1 MITKERFPTSSH
13 EVTNSR
19 GESFDYKK
27 YGIEPI
33 VKSNSLD
40 GDNFSTPHEWTPAGR
55 AEKVNDARDAVA
67 IAFGDKPPAMARQ
80 ESNTGRQLLVGEAYK
95 AATDGGIAPTNERA
109 STRQVFMTG
118 EKITGKLPSHADAER
133 GPQSV
138 DEMFNRRA
146 DLLAKGVPED
156 LVDGIVSGEHNRDR
170 GDNLVQ
176 YASRPPVEQ
185 AAYEQPAIREESDE
199 LVSRETSASA
209 AMPEA
214 KETPLPPHAEIPK
227 AETAAAKPPSDPEPK
242 ASKENTPP
250 ETASNESPKVET
262 TEAKPATSNR
272 TAEKNPAEQVE
283 QPDGNQKNTVKS
295 EADVSKSD
303 GKQAAGEKNPAEQ
316 VMQPAEDKISP
327 VEAQSDGNQENKLE
341 SKADVSK
348 SDGKQAAG
356 EQNTTKPGERQPFDQ
371 EKANKWAGDFL
382 RAYSGFLDQNVRA
395 ELADRLKAKGG
406 LNVDRETIQAMYN
419 LAREAGPQSL
429 VWQTEPGSGSALQQ
443 FAGKARRDLQS
454 IVESL

>member
-1 MITKERFPTSSH
+1 MNTKERFPISSH

-67 IAFGDKPPAMARQ
+67 IAFGDKPPALARQ

-95 AATDGGIAPTNERA
+95 AATDGGAAPTNERA
-109 STRQVFMTG
+109 STRRVLMTG

-138 DEMFNRRA
+138 DEMLDRRA
-146 DLLAKGVPED
+146 QLIENGVPGD
-156 LVDGIVSGEHNRDR
+156 MVDSIVMGEHNKDR

-185 AAYEQPAIREESDE
+185 AAYEQPAIREESNE
-199 LVSRETSASA
+199 LVSHETSASA
-209 AMPEA
+209 VMPEA
-214 KETPLPPHAEIPK
+214 EETPLPPHAEIPK
-227 AETAAAKPPSDPEPK
+227 AETDVAKPSSEPEPK
-242 ASKENTPP
+242 APKESVPL
-250 ETASNESPKVET
+250 ETVRNESPNAET
-262 TEAKPATSNR
+262 KPATSNR

-283 QPDGNQKNTVKS
+283 QP
-295 EADVSKSD
+295 
-303 GKQAAGEKNPAEQ
+303 
-316 VMQPAEDKISP
+316 AEDKTSP
-327 VEAQSDGNQENKLE
+327 VEAQSDGNQKNTVE

-371 EKANKWAGDFL
+371 ERANKWAGDFL
-382 RAYSGFLDQNVRA
+382 RAYGRFLDQNVRA

-406 LNVDRETIQAMYN
+406 LNVDAETLQAMSDLVRKAN
-419 LAREAGPQSL
+419 PQSPI
-429 VWQTEPGSGSALQQ
+429 WQTRPGSGSALQQ

-454 IVESL
+454 IIESL

>member
-1 MITKERFPTSSH
+1 MITKERFPTPSH

-27 YGIEPI
+27 YGIDPI
-33 VKSNSLD
+33 FKSNSLD

-55 AEKVNDARDAVA
+55 AKKVNDARDAVA

-109 STRQVFMTG
+109 STRRVFMTG
-118 EKITGKLPSHADAER
+118 EKITGKLPSHADAEK

-138 DEMFNRRA
+138 DEMLNRRA

-156 LVDGIVSGEHNRDR
+156 LVDGIVRGEHNRDR

-185 AAYEQPAIREESDE
+185 AAYEQPAIREESNE
-199 LVSRETSASA
+199 LVSHETSASA
-209 AMPEA
+209 VMPEA
-214 KETPLPPHAEIPK
+214 KETPLPPRAEIPK
-227 AETAAAKPPSDPEPK
+227 AETAAAKPPSEPEPK
-242 ASKENTPP
+242 APKESVPL
-250 ETASNESPKVET
+250 ETARNESPKA
-262 TEAKPATSNR
+262 EAKPATSDR
-272 TAEKNPAEQVE
+272 AAEKNPAEQVGQPAEDKTSPVE

-303 GKQAAGEKNPAEQ
+303 GKQAAGE
-316 VMQPAEDKISP
+316 
-327 VEAQSDGNQENKLE
+327 
-341 SKADVSK
+341 
-348 SDGKQAAG
+348 
-356 EQNTTKPGERQPFDQ
+356 QNTTKPGERQPFDQ
-371 EKANKWAGDFL
+371 ERANKWAGDFL
-382 RAYSGFLDQNVRA
+382 RAYGRFLDQNTRA
-395 ELADRLKAKGG
+395 GLADRLKAKGG
-406 LNVDRETIQAMYN
+406 LNVDAKTLQAMSDLVRKAN
-419 LAREAGPQSL
+419 PQSP
-429 VWQTEPGSGSALQQ
+429 VWQTEPGSGSTIRRA
-443 FAGKARRDLQS
+443 ADEARSRLQS

>member
-1 MITKERFPTSSH
+1 MNTKERFPISSH

-19 GESFDYKK
+19 SESFDYKK

-67 IAFGDKPPAMARQ
+67 IAFGDKPPALARQ

-95 AATDGGIAPTNERA
+95 AATDGGAAPTNERA
-109 STRQVFMTG
+109 STRRVLMTG

-133 GPQSV
+133 GPKSV
-138 DEMFNRRA
+138 DEMLNRRT

-156 LVDGIVSGEHNRDR
+156 LVDGIVRGEHNRDR

-185 AAYEQPAIREESDE
+185 AVYEQPAIREESDE
-199 LVSRETSASA
+199 LVSRETSASDA
-209 AMPEA
+209 VPKVE
-214 KETPLPPHAEIPK
+214 EIPLPPHAEIPK
-227 AETAAAKPPSDPEPK
+227 AETDVAKPPSEPEPK

-250 ETASNESPKVET
+250 ETARNESSKAEA
-262 TEAKPATSNR
+262 TEAKPATNNS
-272 TAEKNPAEQVE
+272 TAEKNPAEQVERPAEDKTSPVE

-295 EADVSKSD
+295 EADVSKTD
-303 GKQAAGEKNPAEQ
+303 EKQ
-316 VMQPAEDKISP
+316 V
-327 VEAQSDGNQENKLE
+327 
-341 SKADVSK
+341 
-348 SDGKQAAG
+348 AG
-356 EQNTTKPGERQPFDQ
+356 EQSTKQPGERQPFDQ
-371 EKANKWAGDFL
+371 ERANKWAEDFL
-382 RAYSGFLDQNVRA
+382 RAYGGFLDQNVRA

-406 LNVDRETIQAMYN
+406 LNVDAKTLRAMSDLVRKAN
-419 LAREAGPQSL
+419 PQSP

-454 IVESL
+454 IIESL

>member
-1 MITKERFPTSSH
+1 MITRERIPSH
-13 EVTNSR
+13 EAPDNTP
-19 GESFDYKK
+19 GKSFDYEK
-27 YGIEPI
+27 YGISPTVE
-33 VKSNSLD
+33 SNSLD

-95 AATDGGIAPTNERA
+95 AATDGGKAPTNERA
-109 STRQVFMTG
+109 SIRRVFMTG

-138 DEMFNRRA
+138 DEMLNRRA

-156 LVDGIVSGEHNRDR
+156 LVDGIVRGEHNRDR

-185 AAYEQPAIREESDE
+185 AVYEQPAIREEPSE
-199 LVSRETSASA
+199 LVSHETSASDA
-209 AMPEA
+209 VPKVE
-214 KETPLPPHAEIPK
+214 ETPLPPRAEIPK
-227 AETAAAKPPSDPEPK
+227 AETDAAKPSSEPEPK
-242 ASKENTPP
+242 APKENTPP
-250 ETASNESPKVET
+250 ETARNESLKAKT
-262 TEAKPATSNR
+262 TEAKPATSDR
-272 TAEKNPAEQVE
+272 AAEKNPAEQVE

-371 EKANKWAGDFL
+371 ERADKWAGDFL
-382 RAYSGFLDQNVRA
+382 RAYGRFLDQNVRV

-406 LNVDRETIQAMYN
+406 LNVDAKTLQAMSDLVRKAN
-419 LAREAGPQSL
+419 PQSPI
-429 VWQTEPGSGSALQQ
+429 WQTEPGSSSTIRRA
-443 FAGKARRDLQS
+443 ADEARSRLQS

>member
-67 IAFGDKPPAMARQ
+67 IAFGDKPPAMAGQ

-95 AATDGGIAPTNERA
+95 AATDGGKAPTNERA
-109 STRQVFMTG
+109 SIRRVFMTG
-118 EKITGKLPSHADAER
+118 ERITGKLPSHADAER

-138 DEMFNRRA
+138 DGMLNRRA

-156 LVDGIVSGEHNRDR
+156 LVDGIVRGEHNRDR

-185 AAYEQPAIREESDE
+185 AVYEQPAIREEPSE
-199 LVSRETSASA
+199 LVSHETSYVT

-227 AETAAAKPPSDPEPK
+227 AETDAAKPSSEPEPK
-242 ASKENTPP
+242 APKENTPP
-250 ETASNESPKVET
+250 ETVRNESPKIEATET
-262 TEAKPATSNR
+262 KPATSNR
-272 TAEKNPAEQVE
+272 TAEKNPAEDKTSPVE
-283 QPDGNQKNTVKS
+283 SQSDGNQKNTVES
-295 EADVSKSD
+295 E
-303 GKQAAGEKNPAEQ
+303 
-316 VMQPAEDKISP
+316 
-327 VEAQSDGNQENKLE
+327 
-341 SKADVSK
+341 ADVSK

-356 EQNTTKPGERQPFDQ
+356 EQNTTKPGERQQ
-371 EKANKWAGDFL
+371 RANKWAGDFL
-382 RAYSGFLDQNVRA
+382 RAYGGFLDQNVRA

-406 LNVDRETIQAMYN
+406 LNVDAKTLQAMSDLVRKAN
-419 LAREAGPQSL
+419 PQSPI
-429 VWQTEPGSGSALQQ
+429 WQTEPGSGSALQQ
-443 FAGKARRDLQS
+443 FAGRARRDLQS
-454 IVESL
+454 IIESL

>member
-1 MITKERFPTSSH
+1 MNTKERFPISSH

-19 GESFDYKK
+19 EQGESFDYKK

-67 IAFGDKPPAMARQ
+67 IAFGDKPPALARQ

-109 STRQVFMTG
+109 STRRVFMTG

-133 GPQSV
+133 GPQSGG
-138 DEMFNRRA
+138 EMRDRRA

-156 LVDGIVSGEHNRDR
+156 LVDSVVMSEHNKDR

-185 AAYEQPAIREESDE
+185 AVYEQPAIREQPNEM
-199 LVSRETSASA
+199 VSHETSDSA

-214 KETPLPPHAEIPK
+214 KEAPLPPRAEIPK
-227 AETAAAKPPSDPEPK
+227 AETDATKPSSEPEPK

-272 TAEKNPAEQVE
+272 TAEKNLAEQVAQPQPAEDKTSLVE
-283 QPDGNQKNTVKS
+283 QSDGNQKNTVKS
-295 EADVSKSD
+295 E
-303 GKQAAGEKNPAEQ
+303 
-316 VMQPAEDKISP
+316 
-327 VEAQSDGNQENKLE
+327 
-341 SKADVSK
+341 ADVSK

-371 EKANKWAGDFL
+371 ERANKWAGDFL
-382 RAYSGFLDQNVRA
+382 RAYGRFLDQNVRA

-406 LNVDRETIQAMYN
+406 LNVDAKTLQAMSDLVRKAN
-419 LAREAGPQSL
+419 PQSP
-429 VWQTEPGSGSALQQ
+429 VWQTKPGSGSALQQ
-443 FAGKARRDLQS
+443 FAGKVRRDLQS
-454 IVESL
+454 IIESL

>member
-1 MITKERFPTSSH
+1 MNTKERFPISSH

-19 GESFDYKK
+19 SESFDYKK

-67 IAFGDKPPAMARQ
+67 IAFGDKPPALARQ

-95 AATDGGIAPTNERA
+95 AATDGGAAPTNERA
-109 STRQVFMTG
+109 STRRVLMTG

-133 GPQSV
+133 GPKSV
-138 DEMFNRRA
+138 DEMLNRRT

-156 LVDGIVSGEHNRDR
+156 LVDGIVRGEHNRDR

-185 AAYEQPAIREESDE
+185 AVYEQPAIREESDE
-199 LVSRETSASA
+199 LVSRETSASDA
-209 AMPEA
+209 VPKVE
-214 KETPLPPHAEIPK
+214 EIPLPPHAEIPK
-227 AETAAAKPPSDPEPK
+227 AETDVAKPPSEPEPK

-250 ETASNESPKVET
+250 ETARNESPKA
-262 TEAKPATSNR
+262 EAKPVTSDR
-272 TAEKNPAEQVE
+272 AVEKNPAEQVGQPAEDKTSPVE

-303 GKQAAGEKNPAEQ
+303 GKQAAGE
-316 VMQPAEDKISP
+316 
-327 VEAQSDGNQENKLE
+327 
-341 SKADVSK
+341 
-348 SDGKQAAG
+348 
-356 EQNTTKPGERQPFDQ
+356 QNTTKPGERQPFDQ
-371 EKANKWAGDFL
+371 ERADKWAGDFL
-382 RAYSGFLDQNVRA
+382 RAYGGFLDQNVRV
-395 ELADRLKAKGG
+395 ELAGRLEAKGG
-406 LNVDRETIQAMYN
+406 LNVSAETLQAMSD
-419 LAREAGPQSL
+419 LVREANPQSPI
-429 VWQTEPGSGSALQQ
+429 WQTEPGSGSALQK
-443 FAGKARRDLQS
+443 FAGKVRRDLQS

>member
-1 MITKERFPTSSH
+1 MITKERFPTSSR

-55 AEKVNDARDAVA
+55 AKKVNDARDAVA
-67 IAFGDKPPAMARQ
+67 IAFGDKPPALARQ
-80 ESNTGRQLLVGEAYK
+80 ESNTGRQLLVGEASK
-95 AATDGGIAPTNERA
+95 AATDGGAAPTNERA
-109 STRQVFMTG
+109 STRRVLITG

-138 DEMFNRRA
+138 DEMLNRRA

-156 LVDGIVSGEHNRDR
+156 LVDGIVRGEHNRDR

-185 AAYEQPAIREESDE
+185 AAYEQPAIREESNE
-199 LVSRETSASA
+199 LVSHETSASA
-209 AMPEA
+209 VMPEA
-214 KETPLPPHAEIPK
+214 KETPLPPRAEIPK
-227 AETAAAKPPSDPEPK
+227 AETAAAKPPSEPEPK
-242 ASKENTPP
+242 APKESVPL
-250 ETASNESPKVET
+250 ETARNESPKA
-262 TEAKPATSNR
+262 EAKPATSDR
-272 TAEKNPAEQVE
+272 AAEKNPAEQVGQPAEDKTSPVE

-303 GKQAAGEKNPAEQ
+303 GKQ
-316 VMQPAEDKISP
+316 S
-327 VEAQSDGNQENKLE
+327 
-341 SKADVSK
+341 
-348 SDGKQAAG
+348 AG

-371 EKANKWAGDFL
+371 KKANKWAGDFL
-382 RAYSGFLDQNVRA
+382 RAYGGFLDQDVRA

-406 LNVDRETIQAMYN
+406 LNVDAKTLRAMSDLVRKAN
-419 LAREAGPQSL
+419 PQSPI
-429 VWQTEPGSGSALQQ
+429 WQTRPGSGSTLRRA
-443 FAGKARRDLQS
+443 ADEARSRLQS

>member
-19 GESFDYKK
+19 EQGESFDYKK
-27 YGIEPI
+27 YGIEPT

-40 GDNFSTPHEWTPAGR
+40 GDNFSTPHEWTPAGW

-67 IAFGDKPPAMARQ
+67 IAFGDKPPAMVRQ

-109 STRQVFMTG
+109 STRRVFMTG

-138 DEMFNRRA
+138 DKMLDRRVS
-146 DLLAKGVPED
+146 KRRFPED
-156 LVDGIVSGEHNRDR
+156 LVDGIVRGEHNRDR

-176 YASRPPVEQ
+176 YASRPPAEQ
-185 AAYEQPAIREESDE
+185 AAYEQPATHEEPKE

-209 AMPEA
+209 VMPEA

-227 AETAAAKPPSDPEPK
+227 AETAAAKPPSDPESK

-250 ETASNESPKVET
+250 KTARNESLKAKT

-272 TAEKNPAEQVE
+272 AAEKNPAEQVGQPAEDKTSPVE
-283 QPDGNQKNTVKS
+283 QPDGNQK
-295 EADVSKSD
+295 
-303 GKQAAGEKNPAEQ
+303 
-316 VMQPAEDKISP
+316 I
-327 VEAQSDGNQENKLE
+327 
-341 SKADVSK
+341 
-348 SDGKQAAG
+348 
-356 EQNTTKPGERQPFDQ
+356 R
-371 EKANKWAGDFL
+371 
-382 RAYSGFLDQNVRA
+382 
-395 ELADRLKAKGG
+395 
-406 LNVDRETIQAMYN
+406 
-419 LAREAGPQSL
+419 
-429 VWQTEPGSGSALQQ
+429 
-443 FAGKARRDLQS
+443 
-454 IVESL
+454 

>member
-1 MITKERFPTSSH
+1 MITRERIPSH
-13 EVTNSR
+13 EAPDNTP
-19 GESFDYKK
+19 GKSFDYEK
-27 YGIEPI
+27 YGISPTVE
-33 VKSNSLD
+33 SNSLD

-95 AATDGGIAPTNERA
+95 AATDGGKAPTNERA
-109 STRQVFMTG
+109 SIRRVFMTG

-138 DEMFNRRA
+138 DEMLNRRA

-156 LVDGIVSGEHNRDR
+156 LVDGIVRGEHNRDR

-185 AAYEQPAIREESDE
+185 AVYEQPAIREEPSE
-199 LVSRETSASA
+199 LVSHETSASDA
-209 AMPEA
+209 VPKVE
-214 KETPLPPHAEIPK
+214 ETPLPPRAEIPK
-227 AETAAAKPPSDPEPK
+227 AETGAAKPPSEPEPK

-250 ETASNESPKVET
+250 ETARNESPKVEA
-262 TEAKPATSNR
+262 TEAKPAASNR
-272 TAEKNPAEQVE
+272 AAEKNPAEQVE
-283 QPDGNQKNTVKS
+283 RPAEDKTSPVEAQSDGNQKNTVKS
-295 EADVSKSD
+295 E
-303 GKQAAGEKNPAEQ
+303 
-316 VMQPAEDKISP
+316 
-327 VEAQSDGNQENKLE
+327 
-341 SKADVSK
+341 ADVSK

-371 EKANKWAGDFL
+371 ERANKWAEGFL
-382 RAYSGFLDQNVRA
+382 RAYGGFLEQNVRA

-406 LNVDRETIQAMYN
+406 LNVDAKTLQAMSR
-419 LAREAGPQSL
+419 LAKEAGPRSPI
-429 VWQTEPGSGSALQQ
+429 WQVMPGSGSTIRRA
-443 FAGKARRDLQS
+443 ADEARSRLQS

>member
-13 EVTNSR
+13 EATNSR
-19 GESFDYKK
+19 KQDKLFDYKK

-67 IAFGDKPPAMARQ
+67 IAFGDKPPALARQ

-95 AATDGGIAPTNERA
+95 AATDGGAAPTNERA
-109 STRQVFMTG
+109 STRRVFMTG
-118 EKITGKLPSHADAER
+118 EKITGKLPSHANAER

-138 DEMFNRRA
+138 DEMLDWRA

-156 LVDGIVSGEHNRDR
+156 MVDGIVRGEHNKGR

-185 AAYEQPAIREESDE
+185 VAYEQPVIHGEPKE
-199 LVSRETSASA
+199 LVSRETNASA

-214 KETPLPPHAEIPK
+214 EETPLPPRAEIPK
-227 AETAAAKPPSDPEPK
+227 AEIDAAKPSSEPEPK
-242 ASKENTPP
+242 APKESVPL
-250 ETASNESPKVET
+250 EAARNESPKAET
-262 TEAKPATSNR
+262 KPATSNR

-303 GKQAAGEKNPAEQ
+303 GKQAAGE
-316 VMQPAEDKISP
+316 
-327 VEAQSDGNQENKLE
+327 QST
-341 SKADVSK
+341 
-348 SDGKQAAG
+348 KQ
-356 EQNTTKPGERQPFDQ
+356 PGERQPFNQ

-406 LNVDRETIQAMYN
+406 LNVGAKTLQAM
-419 LAREAGPQSL
+419 SDL
-429 VWQTEPGSGSALQQ
+429 VRKANPRSPIWQVMPGSGSTIRRA
-443 FAGKARRDLQS
+443 ADEARSRLQS

>member
-1 MITKERFPTSSH
+1 MITRERIPSH
-13 EVTNSR
+13 EAPDNTP
-19 GESFDYKK
+19 GKSFDYEK
-27 YGIEPI
+27 YGISPTVE
-33 VKSNSLD
+33 SNSLD

-95 AATDGGIAPTNERA
+95 AATDGGKAPTNERA
-109 STRQVFMTG
+109 SIRRVFMTG

-138 DEMFNRRA
+138 DEMLNRHA

-156 LVDGIVSGEHNRDR
+156 LVDGIVRGEHNRDR

-185 AAYEQPAIREESDE
+185 AVYEQPAIREEPSE
-199 LVSRETSASA
+199 LVSHETSAST

-227 AETAAAKPPSDPEPK
+227 AETDAAKPPSEPEPK
-242 ASKENTPP
+242 ASTENTPP
-250 ETASNESPKVET
+250 ETASNESPKAKT
-262 TEAKPATSNR
+262 IEAKPATSDR
-272 TAEKNPAEQVE
+272 AAEKNPAEQVGQPAEDKTSPVE

-303 GKQAAGEKNPAEQ
+303 GKQ
-316 VMQPAEDKISP
+316 S
-327 VEAQSDGNQENKLE
+327 
-341 SKADVSK
+341 
-348 SDGKQAAG
+348 AG
-356 EQNTTKPGERQPFDQ
+356 EQNTTKPGERQQ
-371 EKANKWAGDFL
+371 RANKWAGDFL
-382 RAYSGFLDQNVRA
+382 RAYGGFLDQNVRA
-395 ELADRLKAKGG
+395 ELADRLKSKGG
-406 LNVDRETIQAMYN
+406 LNVDAETLQAMYD
-419 LAREAGPQSL
+419 LVKKAGPQSPI
-429 VWQTEPGSGSALQQ
+429 WQVMPGSGSTIRRA
-443 FAGKARRDLQS
+443 ADEARSRLQS

>member
-19 GESFDYKK
+19 EQGESFDYKK
-27 YGIEPI
+27 YGIEPT

-55 AEKVNDARDAVA
+55 AKKVNDARDAVA

-109 STRQVFMTG
+109 SIRRVFMTG

-138 DEMFNRRA
+138 DEMLNRRA

-156 LVDGIVSGEHNRDR
+156 LVDGIVRGEHNKDR

-176 YASRPPVEQ
+176 YASRPPIEQ
-185 AAYEQPAIREESDE
+185 AAYEQPAIREESNE
-199 LVSRETSASA
+199 LVSHETSASA
-209 AMPEA
+209 VMPEA
-214 KETPLPPHAEIPK
+214 KETPLPPRAEIPK
-227 AETAAAKPPSDPEPK
+227 AETAAAKPPSEPEPK
-242 ASKENTPP
+242 APKESVPL
-250 ETASNESPKVET
+250 ETARNESPKA
-262 TEAKPATSNR
+262 EAKPATSDR
-272 TAEKNPAEQVE
+272 AAEKNPAEQVGQPAEDKTSPVE

-303 GKQAAGEKNPAEQ
+303 GKQ
-316 VMQPAEDKISP
+316 S
-327 VEAQSDGNQENKLE
+327 
-341 SKADVSK
+341 
-348 SDGKQAAG
+348 AG

-371 EKANKWAGDFL
+371 KKANKWAGDFL
-382 RAYSGFLDQNVRA
+382 RAYGGFLDQDVRA

-406 LNVDRETIQAMYN
+406 LNVDAKTLRAMSDLVRKAN
-419 LAREAGPQSL
+419 PQSPI
-429 VWQTEPGSGSALQQ
+429 WQTRPGSGSTLRRA
-443 FAGKARRDLQS
+443 ADEARSRLQS

>member
-1 MITKERFPTSSH
+1 MNTKERFPTSSH

-19 GESFDYKK
+19 EQGESFDYKK
-27 YGIEPI
+27 YGIEPT

-55 AEKVNDARDAVA
+55 AKKVNDARDAVA

-95 AATDGGIAPTNERA
+95 AATDGGTAPTNERA
-109 STRQVFMTG
+109 STRRVLMTG

-138 DEMFNRRA
+138 DEMLDRRA
-146 DLLAKGVPED
+146 QLLENGVPGD
-156 LVDGIVSGEHNRDR
+156 MVDSIVMGEHNRNR

-185 AAYEQPAIREESDE
+185 AAYEQPATHEEPKE
-199 LVSRETSASA
+199 LVSRETSASDA
-209 AMPEA
+209 VPKVE
-214 KETPLPPHAEIPK
+214 ETPLPPHAEIPK

-242 ASKENTPP
+242 APKESTPP
-250 ETASNESPKVET
+250 KTARNESLKAKT
-262 TEAKPATSNR
+262 TETKPATSDR

-283 QPDGNQKNTVKS
+283 QP
-295 EADVSKSD
+295 
-303 GKQAAGEKNPAEQ
+303 
-316 VMQPAEDKISP
+316 AEDKTSP
-327 VEAQSDGNQENKLE
+327 VEAQSDGNQKNTLE
-341 SKADVSK
+341 SEADE
-348 SDGKQAAG
+348 KQVAE
-356 EQNTTKPGERQPFDQ
+356 EQSTKQPGERQPFNQ
-371 EKANKWAGDFL
+371 EKADKWAGDFL
-382 RAYSGFLDQNVRA
+382 RAYGGFLDQNTKA

-406 LNVDRETIQAMYN
+406 LNVDAKTLQAMSR
-419 LAREAGPQSL
+419 LAKEAGPRSPI
-429 VWQTEPGSGSALQQ
+429 WQVMPGSGSTIRRA
-443 FAGKARRDLQS
+443 ADEARSRLQS

>member
-27 YGIEPI
+27 YGIEPT

-95 AATDGGIAPTNERA
+95 AATDGGKEPTNERA
-109 STRQVFMTG
+109 SIRRVFMTG

-138 DEMFNRRA
+138 DEMLDRRA
-146 DLLAKGVPED
+146 QLIENGVPGD
-156 LVDGIVSGEHNRDR
+156 MVDSIVMGEHNKDR

-185 AAYEQPAIREESDE
+185 AAYEQPATHEEPKE
-199 LVSRETSASA
+199 LVSRETSASDA
-209 AMPEA
+209 VPKVE
-214 KETPLPPHAEIPK
+214 EIPLPPHAEIPK
-227 AETAAAKPPSDPEPK
+227 AETDAAKPPSEPEPK
-242 ASKENTPP
+242 APKESVPL
-250 ETASNESPKVET
+250 ETARNESPKVET
-262 TEAKPATSNR
+262 KPATSNR

-303 GKQAAGEKNPAEQ
+303 GKQAAGE
-316 VMQPAEDKISP
+316 
-327 VEAQSDGNQENKLE
+327 
-341 SKADVSK
+341 
-348 SDGKQAAG
+348 
-356 EQNTTKPGERQPFDQ
+356 QNTTKPGERQ
-371 EKANKWAGDFL
+371 KRANKWAGDFL
-382 RAYSGFLDQNVRA
+382 RAYGGFLEQNVRA

-406 LNVDRETIQAMYN
+406 LNVDAKTLQAMSDLVRKAN
-419 LAREAGPQSL
+419 PQSPI
-429 VWQTEPGSGSALQQ
+429 WQTRPGSGSTIRRA
-443 FAGKARRDLQS
+443 ADEARSRLQS

>member
-13 EVTNSR
+13 EATNSR
-19 GESFDYKK
+19 EQDESFDYKK
-27 YGIEPI
+27 YGIEPT

-55 AEKVNDARDAVA
+55 AKKVNDARDAVA

-95 AATDGGIAPTNERA
+95 AATDGGKAPTNERA
-109 STRQVFMTG
+109 SIRRVFMTG

-133 GPQSV
+133 GPKSV
-138 DEMFNRRA
+138 DEMLNRRA

-156 LVDGIVSGEHNRDR
+156 LVDGIVRGEHNRDR

-185 AAYEQPAIREESDE
+185 AVYEQPATHEEPKE
-199 LVSRETSASA
+199 LVSRETSASDA
-209 AMPEA
+209 VPKVE
-214 KETPLPPHAEIPK
+214 EIPLPPHAEIPK
-227 AETAAAKPPSDPEPK
+227 AETDAAKPPSEPEPK
-242 ASKENTPP
+242 APKESVPL
-250 ETASNESPKVET
+250 ETARNESPKAET
-262 TEAKPATSNR
+262 KPATSNR

-295 EADVSKSD
+295 
-303 GKQAAGEKNPAEQ
+303 
-316 VMQPAEDKISP
+316 
-327 VEAQSDGNQENKLE
+327 
-341 SKADVSK
+341 KADVSK

-371 EKANKWAGDFL
+371 KKANKWAGDFL
-382 RAYSGFLDQNVRA
+382 RAYGGFLDQDVRA

-406 LNVDRETIQAMYN
+406 LNVDAETLQAMSR
-419 LAREAGPQSL
+419 LAKEANPRSPI
-429 VWQTEPGSGSALQQ
+429 WQTEPGSGSTLRRA
-443 FAGKARRDLQS
+443 ADEARSRLQS

>member
-1 MITKERFPTSSH
+1 MNTKERFPISSH

-19 GESFDYKK
+19 SESFDYKK

-67 IAFGDKPPAMARQ
+67 IAFGDKPPALARQ

-95 AATDGGIAPTNERA
+95 AATDGGAAPTNERA
-109 STRQVFMTG
+109 STRRVLMTG

-138 DEMFNRRA
+138 DEMLNRRA

-185 AAYEQPAIREESDE
+185 AVYEQPAIREESDE
-199 LVSRETSASA
+199 LVSRETSASDA
-209 AMPEA
+209 VP
-214 KETPLPPHAEIPK
+214 KVQETPLPPHVEIPK
-227 AETAAAKPPSDPEPK
+227 AETVVAKPSSEPEPK

-250 ETASNESPKVET
+250 KTARNESPKVEA
-262 TEAKPATSNR
+262 TETKPATSNR
-272 TAEKNPAEQVE
+272 TAEKNPAEQVAQPAEDKTSPLE
-283 QPDGNQKNTVKS
+283 QSDSNQENTLES
-295 EADVSKSD
+295 EADVSKT
-303 GKQAAGEKNPAEQ
+303 GE
-316 VMQPAEDKISP
+316 
-327 VEAQSDGNQENKLE
+327 
-341 SKADVSK
+341 
-348 SDGKQAAG
+348 KQAAG
-356 EQNTTKPGERQPFDQ
+356 EQNTTKPGERQQ
-371 EKANKWAGDFL
+371 RANKWAGDFL
-382 RAYSGFLDQNVRA
+382 RAYGGFLDQNVRA
-395 ELADRLKAKGG
+395 ELVDRLKSKGG
-406 LNVDRETIQAMYN
+406 LNVDAETLQAMSR
-419 LAREAGPQSL
+419 LAKEADPRSPI
-429 VWQTEPGSGSALQQ
+429 WQTEPGSGSTIRRA
-443 FAGKARRDLQS
+443 ADEARSRLQS

>member
-19 GESFDYKK
+19 EQDELFDYKK
-27 YGIEPI
+27 YGIEPT

-95 AATDGGIAPTNERA
+95 AATDGGKAPTNERA
-109 STRQVFMTG
+109 SIRRVFMTG

-138 DEMFNRRA
+138 DEMLNRRA

-156 LVDGIVSGEHNRDR
+156 LVDGIVRGEHNKDR

-185 AAYEQPAIREESDE
+185 AVYEQPAIREEPSE
-199 LVSRETSASA
+199 LVSHETSASDA
-209 AMPEA
+209 VPKVE
-214 KETPLPPHAEIPK
+214 ETPLPPRAELPK
-227 AETAAAKPPSDPEPK
+227 AETAAAKPSSEPEPK
-242 ASKENTPP
+242 APKESTPP
-250 ETASNESPKVET
+250 ETVRNESPKA
-262 TEAKPATSNR
+262 EAKPVTSDR
-272 TAEKNPAEQVE
+272 AVEKNPAEQVGQPAEDKTSPVE

-303 GKQAAGEKNPAEQ
+303 GKQAAGE
-316 VMQPAEDKISP
+316 
-327 VEAQSDGNQENKLE
+327 
-341 SKADVSK
+341 
-348 SDGKQAAG
+348 
-356 EQNTTKPGERQPFDQ
+356 QNTTKPGEHQPFDQ
-371 EKANKWAGDFL
+371 ERADKWAGDFL
-382 RAYSGFLDQNVRA
+382 RAYGGFLDQNVRV
-395 ELADRLKAKGG
+395 ELAGRLEAKGG
-406 LNVDRETIQAMYN
+406 LNVSAETLQAMSD
-419 LAREAGPQSL
+419 LVREANPQSPI
-429 VWQTEPGSGSALQQ
+429 WQTEPGSGSALQK
-443 FAGKARRDLQS
+443 FAGKVRRDLQS

>member
-1 MITKERFPTSSH
+1 MITRERSPVSH
-13 EVTNSR
+13 EAPDNIP

-27 YGIEPI
+27 YGIEPT

-95 AATDGGIAPTNERA
+95 AATDGGAAPTNERA
-109 STRQVFMTG
+109 STRRVFMTG

-138 DEMFNRRA
+138 DEMLNRRA

-156 LVDGIVSGEHNRDR
+156 LVDGIVRGEHNRDR

-185 AAYEQPAIREESDE
+185 AVYEQPAIREESNE
-199 LVSRETSASA
+199 LVSHETSASDA
-209 AMPEA
+209 VP
-214 KETPLPPHAEIPK
+214 KVQETPLPPHAEIPK

-242 ASKENTPP
+242 ASTENTPP
-250 ETASNESPKVET
+250 ETARNESPKVEA
-262 TEAKPATSNR
+262 TEAKPATNNR
-272 TAEKNPAEQVE
+272 TAEKNLAEQVAQPAEDKTSPVE
-283 QPDGNQKNTVKS
+283 QPDGNQKNTLES
-295 EADVSKSD
+295 EADLSKTD
-303 GKQAAGEKNPAEQ
+303 KKQ
-316 VMQPAEDKISP
+316 V
-327 VEAQSDGNQENKLE
+327 
-341 SKADVSK
+341 
-348 SDGKQAAG
+348 AG

-382 RAYSGFLDQNVRA
+382 RAYSGFLDPNVRA
-395 ELADRLKAKGG
+395 ELVDRLKAKGG
-406 LNVDRETIQAMYN
+406 LNVDAETLQAMSR
-419 LAREAGPQSL
+419 LAKEANPRSPI
-429 VWQTEPGSGSALQQ
+429 WQTELGSGSTLRRA
-443 FAGKARRDLQS
+443 ANEARSRLQS

>member
-1 MITKERFPTSSH
+1 MSTRERSPVSSH

-27 YGIEPI
+27 YDIEPI

-40 GDNFSTPHEWTPAGR
+40 GDNFSMPHEWTPAGR

-95 AATDGGIAPTNERA
+95 AATDGGKAPTNERA
-109 STRQVFMTG
+109 SIRRVFMTG

-138 DEMFNRRA
+138 DEMLNRRA

-156 LVDGIVSGEHNRDR
+156 LVDGIVRGEHNRDR

-185 AAYEQPAIREESDE
+185 AVYEQPAIREEPSE
-199 LVSRETSASA
+199 LVSHETSAST

-214 KETPLPPHAEIPK
+214 KETPLPPHVEIPK
-227 AETAAAKPPSDPEPK
+227 AETVVAKPSSEPEPK

-250 ETASNESPKVET
+250 KTARNESPKVEA
-262 TEAKPATSNR
+262 TETKPATSNR
-272 TAEKNPAEQVE
+272 TAEKNPAEQVAQPAEDKTSPLE
-283 QPDGNQKNTVKS
+283 QSDSNQENTLES
-295 EADVSKSD
+295 EADVSKT
-303 GKQAAGEKNPAEQ
+303 GE
-316 VMQPAEDKISP
+316 
-327 VEAQSDGNQENKLE
+327 
-341 SKADVSK
+341 
-348 SDGKQAAG
+348 KQAAG
-356 EQNTTKPGERQPFDQ
+356 EQNTTKPGERQQ
-371 EKANKWAGDFL
+371 RANKWAGDFL
-382 RAYSGFLDQNVRA
+382 RAYGGFLDQNVRV
-395 ELADRLKAKGG
+395 ELAGRLEAKGG
-406 LNVDRETIQAMYN
+406 LNVSAETLQAMSR
-419 LAREAGPQSL
+419 LAREANPRSP
-429 VWQTEPGSGSALQQ
+429 VWQTKLGSGSALQE
-443 FAGKARRDLQS
+443 FAGRARRDLQS
-454 IVESL
+454 IIESL

>member
-1 MITKERFPTSSH
+1 MNTKERFPIPSH

-19 GESFDYKK
+19 EQGEPFDYKK
-27 YGIEPI
+27 YGIEPT

-109 STRQVFMTG
+109 STRRVFMTG

-138 DEMFNRRA
+138 DEMLNRRA

-156 LVDGIVSGEHNRDR
+156 LVDGIVRGEHNKDR

-176 YASRPPVEQ
+176 YASRPPIEQ
-185 AAYEQPAIREESDE
+185 AAYEQPAIREESNE
-199 LVSRETSASA
+199 LVSHETSASA
-209 AMPEA
+209 VMSEA
-214 KETPLPPHAEIPK
+214 EETPLSLHAEIPK
-227 AETAAAKPPSDPEPK
+227 AETAAAKLSSEPEPK
-242 ASKENTPP
+242 TSKENTPP
-250 ETASNESPKVET
+250 KTVRNESPKVET
-262 TEAKPATSNR
+262 TETKPATSNR
-272 TAEKNPAEQVE
+272 TAEKNPAEQVAQPAEDKTSPLE
-283 QPDGNQKNTVKS
+283 QSDSNQENTLES
-295 EADVSKSD
+295 EADVSKT
-303 GKQAAGEKNPAEQ
+303 GE
-316 VMQPAEDKISP
+316 
-327 VEAQSDGNQENKLE
+327 
-341 SKADVSK
+341 
-348 SDGKQAAG
+348 KQAAG
-356 EQNTTKPGERQPFDQ
+356 EQNTTKPGERQQ
-371 EKANKWAGDFL
+371 RANKWAGDFL

-395 ELADRLKAKGG
+395 ELADRLKSKGG
-406 LNVDRETIQAMYN
+406 LNVDAKTLQAMSR
-419 LAREAGPQSL
+419 LAKEAGPRSPI
-429 VWQTEPGSGSALQQ
+429 WQVMPGSGSTIRRA
-443 FAGKARRDLQS
+443 ADEARSRLQS

>member
-1 MITKERFPTSSH
+1 M
-13 EVTNSR
+13 TNSR

-27 YGIEPI
+27 YDIEPI

-109 STRQVFMTG
+109 STRRVFMTG

-138 DEMFNRRA
+138 DEMLNRRA

-156 LVDGIVSGEHNRDR
+156 LVDGIVRGEHNRDR

-185 AAYEQPAIREESDE
+185 AAYEQPAIREESNE
-199 LVSRETSASA
+199 LVSHETSASA
-209 AMPEA
+209 VMPEA
-214 KETPLPPHAEIPK
+214 KETPLPPRAEIPK
-227 AETAAAKPPSDPEPK
+227 AETAAAKPPSEPEPK
-242 ASKENTPP
+242 APKESVPL
-250 ETASNESPKVET
+250 ETARNESPKA
-262 TEAKPATSNR
+262 EAKPATSDR
-272 TAEKNPAEQVE
+272 AAEKNPAEQVGQPAEDKTSPVE

-303 GKQAAGEKNPAEQ
+303 GKQ
-316 VMQPAEDKISP
+316 S
-327 VEAQSDGNQENKLE
+327 
-341 SKADVSK
+341 
-348 SDGKQAAG
+348 AG

-371 EKANKWAGDFL
+371 KKANKWAGDFL
-382 RAYSGFLDQNVRA
+382 RAYGGFLDQDVRA

-406 LNVDRETIQAMYN
+406 LNVDAKTLRAMSDLVRKAN
-419 LAREAGPQSL
+419 PQSPI
-429 VWQTEPGSGSALQQ
+429 WQTRPGSGSTLRRA
-443 FAGKARRDLQS
+443 ADEARSRLQS

>member
-95 AATDGGIAPTNERA
+95 AATDVGKAPTNERA
-109 STRQVFMTG
+109 SIRRVFMTG

-138 DEMFNRRA
+138 DEMLNRRA

-156 LVDGIVSGEHNRDR
+156 LVDGIVRGEHNRDR

-185 AAYEQPAIREESDE
+185 AVYEQPAIREEPSE
-199 LVSRETSASA
+199 LVSHETSASDA
-209 AMPEA
+209 VPKVE
-214 KETPLPPHAEIPK
+214 ETPLPPRAELPK
-227 AETAAAKPPSDPEPK
+227 AETAAAKPSSEPEPK
-242 ASKENTPP
+242 APKESTPP
-250 ETASNESPKVET
+250 ETVRNESPKA
-262 TEAKPATSNR
+262 EAKPVTSDR
-272 TAEKNPAEQVE
+272 AVEKNPAEQVGQPAEDKTSPVE

-303 GKQAAGEKNPAEQ
+303 GKQAAGE
-316 VMQPAEDKISP
+316 
-327 VEAQSDGNQENKLE
+327 
-341 SKADVSK
+341 
-348 SDGKQAAG
+348 
-356 EQNTTKPGERQPFDQ
+356 QNTTKPGERQPFDQ
-371 EKANKWAGDFL
+371 ERADKWAGDFL
-382 RAYSGFLDQNVRA
+382 RAYGGFLDQNVRV
-395 ELADRLKAKGG
+395 ELAGRLEAKGG
-406 LNVDRETIQAMYN
+406 LNVSAETLQAMSD
-419 LAREAGPQSL
+419 LVREANPQSPI
-429 VWQTEPGSGSALQQ
+429 WQTEPGSGSALQK
-443 FAGKARRDLQS
+443 FAGKVRRDLQS

>member
-13 EVTNSR
+13 EATNSR
-19 GESFDYKK
+19 KQDELFDYKK
-27 YGIEPI
+27 YGIEPT

-95 AATDGGIAPTNERA
+95 AATDGGKAPTNERA
-109 STRQVFMTG
+109 SIRRVFMTG

-138 DEMFNRRA
+138 SEMLDRRA
-146 DLLAKGVPED
+146 DLLEKGVPGD
-156 LVDGIVSGEHNRDR
+156 LVDNIVRGEHNKDR

-185 AAYEQPAIREESDE
+185 AVYEQPAIRDESSE
-199 LVSRETSASA
+199 LVSHETSASDA
-209 AMPEA
+209 VPKVE
-214 KETPLPPHAEIPK
+214 EIPLPPHAEIPK
-227 AETAAAKPPSDPEPK
+227 AETDAAKPLSEPEPK

-250 ETASNESPKVET
+250 ETARNESPKVET

-272 TAEKNPAEQVE
+272 TAEKNPAEQV
-283 QPDGNQKNTVKS
+283 
-295 EADVSKSD
+295 
-303 GKQAAGEKNPAEQ
+303 
-316 VMQPAEDKISP
+316 MQPAEDKISP
-327 VEAQSDGNQENKLE
+327 VEAQSDGNQKNTVE

-348 SDGKQAAG
+348 SDGKHAAG

-443 FAGKARRDLQS
+443 FADRARRDLQS
-454 IVESL
+454 IIESL